1 MTQQESKKSQES
13 TFGFLDAETNVFYAF
28 ESEEQ
33 YCQFLAY
40 LSGSGEKGQEE
51 GLRKGLSDEEMEV
64 ESQKAT
70 IEIMKIF
77 DDLMVQGGRTEAEP
91 EMMEIDF

>member
-33 YCQFLAY
+33 YC
-40 LSGSGEKGQEE
+40 
-51 GLRKGLSDEEMEV
+51 
-64 ESQKAT
+64 
-70 IEIMKIF
+70 
-77 DDLMVQGGRTEAEP
+77 
-91 EMMEIDF
+91 